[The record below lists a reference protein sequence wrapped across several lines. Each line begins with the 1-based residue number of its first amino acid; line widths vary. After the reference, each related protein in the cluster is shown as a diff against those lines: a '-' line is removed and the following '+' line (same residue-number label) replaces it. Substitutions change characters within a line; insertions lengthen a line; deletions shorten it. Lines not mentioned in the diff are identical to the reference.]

1 MKLLAVDGNSILNRA
16 FYGIKLLTTKDGTY
30 TNAIY
35 GFMNILLKVCD
46 DIAPDGVA
54 VAFDLHA
61 PTFRHQMFDAYKAG
75 RKGMPDEL
83 RAQVPL
89 MKELLTAL
97 GYRIVELEGYEA
109 DDILGTLAA
118 ACESTGDDCVIATG
132 DRDSLQL
139 VSDKVTVRLAATKM
153 GRPETVI
160 YDVGKIQEV
169 YGVTPPQMIDV
180 KALMGDASD
189 NIPGVAGIGEKT
201 ALSLIQA
208 YHDIENLY
216 HQLETAPDIKD
227 GVKAK
232 LKAGGESARMSYTL
246 AKICR
251 EVPIETD
258 PAAYRKTGGDPSTAS
273 ELLNRLELFTLVKR
287 LNITAAAAPQAKP
300 AEKAAANVRILFSC
314 SADDIGELVQSAS
327 GQGAAPL
334 CFLCRFNASGLAALH
349 LYANGT
355 LAAAEQGTE
364 GFDEMVRAVLSSPVP
379 KVTHD
384 VKPAYRWAMEQG
396 IELQNVVCDLALAA
410 YLINP
415 LASGYELD
423 RLCAEYG
430 VAPFDTPLM
439 PELAG
444 IASVYGLYR
453 KLWAKIDE
461 YAQVNLLCNIEIPLA
476 KVLASMESIGFHID
490 IQGITSFGQALD
502 VDIARLAEDIYA
514 LADGAFNINSP
525 KQLGEVL
532 FSRLGLPSGKKTK
545 SGFSTNAEVL
555 EGLRGKHEIVDSILE
570 YRKLMKLKSTYVDG
584 LLRQAREDGTVH
596 TSFNQTETRTGR
608 ISSTEPNLQ
617 NIPVRTKLGSE
628 LRKFF
633 VPGEGCTLIDA
644 DYSQIELRV
653 LAHMSSDPN
662 MIEAFRQGIDIHT
675 KTASQVFDMPE
686 EMVTPLMRS
695 RAKAVNFGI
704 VYGIGAFSLSQDIN
718 VSVSEADKY
727 IKSYLATYSGVREYM
742 EDAVEFG
749 REYGYAKTMFN
760 RRRSL
765 PEITA
770 ANRNIKAFGE
780 RVAMNTPIQG
790 TAADIIKIAMVKVYE
805 RLKREG
811 LKARLILQIHDELIV
826 EAPFNEANTAAI
838 ILKEE
843 MENAVALK
851 VPLLVDAHTGENW
864 YTAKG

>member
-30 TNAIY
+30 TNAVY

-46 DIAPDGVA
+46 DIKPDGAA

-61 PTFRHQMFDAYKAG
+61 PTFRHKMFDGYKAG

-89 MKELLTAL
+89 IKELLTSL
-97 GYRIVELEGYEA
+97 GYSIVEKEGYEA
-109 DDILGTLAA
+109 DDILGTLAK
-118 ACESTGDDCVIATG
+118 ACEKSGDECAIVTG

-139 VSDKVTVRLAATKM
+139 ISDKTTVRLAATKM

-160 YDVGKIQEV
+160 YDVDKIKEV
-169 YGVTPPQMIDV
+169 YGVTPGQMIDI

-201 ALSLIQA
+201 ALTLIQA
-208 YHDIENLY
+208 YHDIDSLY
-216 HQLETAPDIKD
+216 KSLDTAADIKD

-232 LKAGGESARMSYTL
+232 LKAGEESARMSYTL
-246 AKICR
+246 ATICC
-251 EVPIETD
+251 EVPIETS
-258 PAAYRKTGGDPSTAS
+258 PAAYTKAGGDPSHAAA
-273 ELLNRLELFTLVKR
+273 LMNRLELFSLLKR
-287 LNITAAAAPQAKP
+287 LNLTAVPTVLPKAEEKP
-300 AEKAAANVRILFSC
+300 AGVKILLDPTAEDIGTLIQAAN
-314 SADDIGELVQSAS
+314 
-327 GQGAAPL
+327 PL
-334 CFLCRFNASGLAALH
+334 CFLCRFEGDELTALY
-349 LYANGT
+349 LYADGT
-355 LAAAEQGTE
+355 IAATDRAGQYFEA
-364 GFDEMVRAVLSSPVP
+364 FVRTVFESDVQ

-384 VKPAYRWAMEQG
+384 VKPVYHWAFEHT
-396 IELQNVVCDLALAA
+396 IELKNVVCDLALAA

-415 LASGYELD
+415 LASSYELD
-423 RLCAEYG
+423 RLCAEYA
-430 VAPFDTPLM
+430 VTPFDTPFL
-439 PELAG
+439 PDLVG
-444 IASVYGLYR
+444 IASVYGLYK

-476 KVLASMESIGFHID
+476 KVLASMESIGFHVD
-490 IQGITSFGQALD
+490 IKGITDFGRALD
-502 VDIARLAEDIYA
+502 VDIARLAEDIYS
-514 LADGAFNINSP
+514 LAGGAFNINSP

-532 FSRLGLPSGKKTK
+532 FVRLALPSGKKTK
-545 SGFSTNAEVL
+545 SGFSTSAEVL
-555 EGLRGKHEIVDSILE
+555 EELRGKHEIVDNILE
-570 YRKLMKLKSTYVDG
+570 YRKLTKLKSTYVEG
-584 LLRQAREDGTVH
+584 LLRQARADGTVH

-628 LRKFF
+628 MRKFF
-633 VPGEGCTLIDA
+633 VAGEGCTLIDA

-653 LAHMSSDPN
+653 LAHMSNDEN
-662 MIEAFRQGIDIHT
+662 MINAFVAGIDIHT
-675 KTASQVFDMPE
+675 QTAAQVFGMPE
-686 EMVTPLMRS
+686 DMVTPLMRS

-727 IKSYLATYSGVREYM
+727 IKSYLSTYSGVRAYM
-742 EDAVEFG
+742 EDAIEFG
-749 REYGYAKTMFN
+749 REHGYAKTMFN

-790 TAADIIKIAMVKVYE
+790 TAADIIKIAMVKVFE

-811 LKARLILQIHDELIV
+811 LQSRLILQIHDELIV
-826 EAPFNEANTAAI
+826 EAPLNEAQAAAR
-838 ILKEE
+838 ILQEE
-843 MENAVALK
+843 MENAVKLR
-851 VPLLVDAHTGENW
+851 VPLLVDAHTGANW
-864 YTAKG
+864 YAAKG